1 MSHELRLV
9 AFVPT
14 SLPWVFFS
22 LVVGHLDLIG
32 NQSRWYMCVGLIPIW
47 STYWDFFY
55 PAACVNGWKII
66 FLLYS
71 SGSKFTITSLLSKW
85 VYLNYFLDVFKK
97 AQPLGRFTAV
107 FLTFALSSLLH
118 VSKRRII
125 HVPVW
130 VSTIKNNLSNSNGSL
145 CTFPELII

>member
-1 MSHELRLV
+1 MVHVRRFDSYLE
-9 AFVPT
+9 
-14 SLPWVFFS
+14 
-22 LVVGHLDLIG
+22 
-32 NQSRWYMCVGLIPIW
+32 
-47 STYWDFFY
+47 YWDFFY

-97 AQPLGRFTAV
+97 AQTLGRFTAV

-130 VSTIKNNLSNSNGSL
+130 VSTIKNNLAISKWFFVYLSRANYLIHNNSCYNVN
-145 CTFPELII
+145 IN